1 MCGYAQ
7 ILAKGMPFVRVDFYN
22 FNQRVYFGEMTFY
35 PACGMDKFSPENYD
49 EILGSLLTLPEK

>member
-1 MCGYAQ
+1 
-7 ILAKGMPFVRVDFYN
+7 VDFYN

-35 PACGMDKFSPENYD
+35 PANGMDVFSPENYD